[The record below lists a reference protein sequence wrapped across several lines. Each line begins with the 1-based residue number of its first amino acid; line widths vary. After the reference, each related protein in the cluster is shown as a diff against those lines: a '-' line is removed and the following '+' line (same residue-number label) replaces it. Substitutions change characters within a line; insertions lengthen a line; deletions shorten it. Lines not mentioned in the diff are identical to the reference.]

1 LAAPSSPEWFY
12 IEDRKLLESQHAAI
26 LNQLAEGVIVADA
39 NGRLTFVNEAAAR
52 LHGVARLDVEPDEY
66 SDAYHLFTESGEPYP
81 PYDLP
86 LARAVR
92 GEAVQDERWR
102 VRRADGTEVLAVGS
116 ARPVFDEAGQQMG
129 AVLTIRDETARHSA
143 EQEVRESEARLRAL
157 TDNLPGGVVYQLR
170 TDHEG
175 LSREFIYVSQ
185 THEKL
190 TGVTADAVM
199 ADPTIPYRMIHPDD
213 QARMYQ
219 AGALAIR
226 NKAPYDLEVRY
237 LLGSG
242 EVRWARLISA
252 PRSQPD
258 GTLIWDGLQIDVTD
272 RIVSQQ
278 KLEDLNATLEERVE
292 ARTRERDR
300 AWKFSRDLQV
310 VLNANRV
317 FVAANQ
323 AWQTI
328 LGWEPEAVIGL
339 GYTDFIHPED
349 LEESERVSEAV
360 AKGDI
365 RPFENRFRH
374 RDGSYRWFSWVAA
387 PEDGL
392 IYASGRHITA
402 EKEAEAALAATAA
415 QLRQSQK
422 MEAMGQLTG
431 GVAHDFNNLLTPI
444 VASLDL
450 LQRKRLGDERE
461 RRLIDGAMQSAER
474 AKTLVQRL
482 LAFARRQPLQPRAVD
497 VGGLIEGISDL
508 LGSTLGPR
516 VHLKVQ
522 IAKDLPSAVADQNQ
536 IEMAVLN
543 LAVNARDAMAD
554 GGELA
559 IRVSAVQFEAN
570 GHADLAQG
578 QYVCLSFTD
587 TGTGMDDATLT
598 RAIEPFFS
606 TKGVG
611 QGTGLGLSMVHGL
624 AAQLGGGLSL
634 KSAPGRGTTVE
645 LYLPSSQ
652 EMAFVAEPL
661 TEQIASE
668 ARGTVLLV
676 DDEAL
681 IRMSTSDML
690 SDLGYAVLEAG
701 SAEEALRLTEEGQQ
715 FDVLVTDHLMP
726 GMSGIELARELRF
739 RRPGL
744 PILVISGYSEIDGVD
759 AETPRLV
766 KPYRQA
772 ELGAK
777 LKEVLDGATH

>member
-1 LAAPSSPEWFY
+1 ML
-12 IEDRKLLESQHAAI
+12 KSQHAAI

-39 NGRLTFVNEAAAR
+39 NGRLTFVNDAAAR
-52 LHGVARLDVEPDEY
+52 LHGVAQLDIEPDEY
-66 SDAYHLFTESGEPYP
+66 SDAYHLFTASGEPYP
-81 PYDLP
+81 PFDLP

-92 GEAVQDERWR
+92 GQAVQDERWR
-102 VRRADGTEVLAVGS
+102 IRRADGTEVLAVGG

-129 AVLTIRDETARHSA
+129 AVLTMRDETARNLA
-143 EQEVRESEARLRAL
+143 EQEVRESEARLRTL
-157 TDNLPGGVVYQLR
+157 TDNLPGGVVYQVR
-170 TDHEG
+170 TDREG
-175 LSREFIYVSQ
+175 LSREFLYVSQ

-252 PRSQPD
+252 PRPQAD
-258 GTLIWDGLQIDVTD
+258 GSLIWDGLQIDVTD
-272 RIVSQQ
+272 RIVAQQ
-278 KLEDLNATLEERVE
+278 KLKNLNATLEERVE

-310 VLNANRV
+310 VLDANRV

-323 AWQTI
+323 AWQTT
-328 LGWEPEAVIGL
+328 LGWEPEEVIGL
-339 GYTDFIHPED
+339 SYTDFIHPED
-349 LEESERVSEAV
+349 LEESERVRDA
-360 AKGDI
+360 AARGDI
-365 RPFENRFRH
+365 KPFENRFRH
-374 RDGSYRWFSWVAA
+374 KDGSYRWFSWVAA
-387 PEDGL
+387 PEGGL
-392 IYASGRHITA
+392 IYASGRHISA

-450 LQRKRLGDERE
+450 LQRKGLGDERE

-497 VGGLIEGISDL
+497 VGGLIQGISDL
-508 LGSTLGPR
+508 LVSTLGPR
-516 VHLKVQ
+516 VRLRVQ
-522 IAKDLPSAVADQNQ
+522 IEEDLPSAVADQNQ

-543 LAVNARDAMAD
+543 LAVNARDAMPD
-554 GGELA
+554 GGELT
-559 IRVSAVQFEAN
+559 IRVSSVQIEASEQ
-570 GHADLAQG
+570 ADLTQG
-578 QYVCLSFTD
+578 RYVCLSFVD
-587 TGTGMDDATLT
+587 TGLGMDEATLA

-624 AAQLGGGLSL
+624 AAQLGGGLSI
-634 KSAPGRGTTVE
+634 KSEPGCGTSVE

-652 EMAFVAEPL
+652 KPAVSVEPPAEDNGTPA
-661 TEQIASE
+661 T
-668 ARGTVLLV
+668 GTVLLV

-681 IRMSTSDML
+681 IRISTSDML
-690 SDLGYAVLEAG
+690 TDLGYMVLEAG
-701 SAEEALRLTEEGQQ
+701 SAEEALRISEEGQH

-726 GMSGIELARELRF
+726 GKSGIELAREMHS
-739 RRPGL
+739 RRPQL
-744 PILVISGYSEIDGVD
+744 PILIISGYSEIEGID

-772 ELGAK
+772 DLGAK
-777 LKEVLDGATH
+777 LSEILKLGNEDRCRPSIVNFNETH